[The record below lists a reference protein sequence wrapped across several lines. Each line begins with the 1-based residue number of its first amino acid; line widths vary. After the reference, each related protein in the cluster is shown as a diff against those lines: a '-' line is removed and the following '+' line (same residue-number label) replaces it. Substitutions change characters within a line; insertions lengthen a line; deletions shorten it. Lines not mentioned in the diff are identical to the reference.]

1 MPTATG
7 YSGLWGTSLV
17 TVVDRGALERATK
30 RLGARQKVVRKLA
43 LVLNGA
49 VAGTLA
55 TVTEGRVTASVGIT
69 AEQGGLRVIESNA
82 LINRVSTAA
91 DKTRIDNAWTKSSRI
106 APTVQPGQRQTS
118 GVFSGLAGMTA

>member
-1 MPTATG
+1 MPTGTG

-30 RLGARQKVVRKLA
+30 RLGARMKVVRKLA

-49 VAGTLA
+49 IAGSLA
-55 TVTEGRVTASVGIT
+55 TVTEGRVTAST
-69 AEQGGLRVIESNA
+69 TEQGGVRAIESNA

-91 DKTRIDNAWTKSSRI
+91 DKTRIDNAWLKSSRI
-106 APTVQPGQRQTS
+106 APTVQPGQLQTS
-118 GVFSGLAGMTA
+118 GSFSGRGFLTA